1 MFFKNKEDYKKLFM
15 VIFSAL
21 IYTVA
26 MNTFVTSGNLFPGG
40 FAGMSRIIS
49 LILSSYFNVNVE
61 FGYIFFILNALVT
74 ILVYKKLGRKFLIL
88 TVIWYSLTSLLTAY
102 CPKITITED
111 LLLIAVFGGI
121 LNGLA
126 VGIALK
132 NDASSGGTDF
142 IAIVASMKYNKPT
155 WNYVMV
161 FNGLILCVAGL
172 LFGWNQAL
180 YSIIFQFVSTQ
191 VINTLHQRYKL
202 SNLFIITE
210 KPEEVSKAI
219 FKEFRHG
226 ITKIN
231 GIGEYSH
238 KEKSLLFMTINTYQL
253 KGVTEIIKSVDD
265 HVFISISASNG
276 IVGNYYQKPIE

>member
-1 MFFKNKEDYKKLFM
+1 MFKNKNDFRRLVM
-15 VIFSAL
+15 VIISAF
-21 IYTVA
+21 IYTIA

-40 FAGMSRIIS
+40 FAGMSRIIA
-49 LILSSYFNVNVE
+49 LIFSEYFNVNVE
-61 FGYIFFILNALVT
+61 FGYIFFTLNAIVT
-74 ILVYKKLGRKFLIL
+74 LLVYKKLGKKFLTL

-102 CPKITITED
+102 GPKLTITED
-111 LLLIAVFGGI
+111 ILLITVFGGI
-121 LNGLA
+121 LNGIA
-126 VGIALK
+126 VGLALK

-210 KPEEVSKAI
+210 KPEEVSHAI

-226 ITKIN
+226 ITKID

-238 KEKSLLFMTINTYQL
+238 KQKSLLFMTVNTYQL
-253 KGVTEIIKSVDD
+253 KGITDIIKEVDD